1 MSDTMLQWNRNKQHI
16 QDISIKRVEMKLSYQ
31 SKSGRQERKVGSHNN
46 WLNCLPFCSKN
57 VQTTCLR

>member
-1 MSDTMLQWNRNKQHI
+1 MSDTMLQWNHNKQHI

-46 WLNCLPFCSKN
+46 
-57 VQTTCLR
+57 